1 MTVSPS
7 DRFVPQELD
16 LTIDLELT
24 AAENLYVQ
32 VRLRWDAT
40 IAQSVEQVYEHG
52 EGASKIEKFG
62 ALIIEVLAKL
72 DLLQHANTL
81 AANLSGGQRRRLAI
95 ATECIK
101 PSAILF
107 LDEPTTGQDAVTALE
122 IVRLLKKLASG
133 LEDME
138 PKTVVLIIHQPR
150 SEIFALVDDVVLL
163 SKGRC
168 VFAGPTADAAAALET
183 AGAASPIATRKSR
196 RTLVGKR
203 RPLHHAGSSSHH
215 ISLHD
220 SSNPAD
226 QIMDAVA
233 SLSAEGV
240 ELAANAVA
248 RRFQTQAKVDTG
260 VAEDGKQHVI
270 AIAPLWHRTAALVLR
285 RTWKESFATRLS
297 NCPGPPAAVKRP

>member
-1 MTVSPS
+1 MYAGHGGGNGCC
-7 DRFVPQELD
+7 
-16 LTIDLELT
+16 T
-24 AAENLYVQ
+24 AHLGGFSTY
-32 VRLRWDAT
+32 WDP
-40 IAQSVEQVYEHG
+40 HW
-52 EGASKIEKFG
+52 
-62 ALIIEVLAKL
+62 
-72 DLLQHANTL
+72 
-81 AANLSGGQRRRLAI
+81 
-95 ATECIK
+95 
-101 PSAILF
+101 
-107 LDEPTTGQDAVTALE
+107 AVTNL
-122 IVRLLKKLASG
+122 RTG
-133 LEDME
+133 L
-138 PKTVVLIIHQPR
+138 PICP
-150 SEIFALVDDVVLL
+150 FA
-163 SKGRC
+163 
-168 VFAGPTADAAAALET
+168 A
-183 AGAASPIATRKSR
+183 AASPIATRKSR

-260 VAEDGKQHVI
+260 AAVDGKQHVI